1 MKIPPALLAALWLAP
16 LPTLHALE
24 PVTLDSLLHEMVDV
38 ESIARWPE
46 HEFTCK
52 QASSH
57 DRKKVAPDHP
67 VPGSV
72 CPLRLSETCSIFA
85 FQGGLPLWF
94 YAMLPNKDEE
104 FLFIPLRTKNVDH
117 AVDVSKVFGGLTF
130 AKKLKF
136 PQNNVFGRGKEYL
149 VALDFNKVSAGKSPG
164 VQRVSASEINVSLE
178 A

>member
-57 DRKKVAPDHP
+57 DRKKWRPTTQCPGVS
-67 VPGSV
+67 VP
-72 CPLRLSETCSIFA
+72 C
-85 FQGGLPLWF
+85 
-94 YAMLPNKDEE
+94 
-104 FLFIPLRTKNVDH
+104 
-117 AVDVSKVFGGLTF
+117 
-130 AKKLKF
+130 
-136 PQNNVFGRGKEYL
+136 
-149 VALDFNKVSAGKSPG
+149 VSAKLLNLCIPG
-164 VQRVSASEINVSLE
+164 RLATLVLRDAPE
-178 A
+178 